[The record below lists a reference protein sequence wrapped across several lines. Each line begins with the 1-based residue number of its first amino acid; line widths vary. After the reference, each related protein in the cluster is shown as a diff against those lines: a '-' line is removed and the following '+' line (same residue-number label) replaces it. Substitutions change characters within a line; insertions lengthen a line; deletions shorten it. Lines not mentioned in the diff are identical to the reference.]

1 LLEEAIQ
8 RVVSGTQKKGRV
20 LTDEERQRAAY
31 HEAGHALVSAATGHG
46 QEVHRV
52 SILARGKSIGAA
64 SVRRESD
71 AVLFTKSELFVQLVT
86 AMGGL
91 AAEEMIFGEHSTGA
105 EEDLLRATDLARDM
119 IGRFGMGSKRRR
131 LLSPNADEYLAGE
144 AQLGDISDAT
154 HQEMEAE
161 IDRLL
166 KEAEHEA
173 VRLLGAHRDLLDSF
187 ASRLAKEETLE
198 GLALQAVLDQLAPGS
213 HPIIGNGLGSHSG
226 AGTTVSPANKKRR
239 E

>member
-1 LLEEAIQ
+1 
-8 RVVSGTQKKGRV
+8 
-20 LTDEERQRAAY
+20 
-31 HEAGHALVSAATGHG
+31 
-46 QEVHRV
+46 
-52 SILARGKSIGAA
+52 
-64 SVRRESD
+64 VRRESD

-86 AMGGL
+86 SMGGL

-105 EEDLLRATDLARDM
+105 EEDLLKATDTARDM

-144 AQLGDISDAT
+144 AQLGDISPAT
-154 HQEMEAE
+154 HEEMENE

-173 VRLLGAHRDLLDSF
+173 ARLLEHHKDILDAF
-187 ASRLAKEETLE
+187 AAKLSEVETLE
-198 GLALQAVLDQLAPGS
+198 GTALQEWLDQLAPDS
-213 HPIIGNGLGSHSG
+213 SPVAGNGLSSHSG
-226 AGTTVSPANKKRR
+226 AGTSVSPANKKRR